1 MSNTVIY
8 KKYHYTYWIT
18 NTKHQKHYIDV
29 RSSKNNPSKDLGLK
43 YFSSSL
49 DEDFME
55 DQKDNPQDYEYL
67 VIGVFTSRKIA
78 SLNEVELHN
87 TYDVAINPRFY
98 NRSKST
104 STGFDRSGTIVTE
117 ETRKKMSVAKK
128 NMTDET
134 RKKMSD
140 AGKNRP
146 PVTEETRKNMSVCRL
161 GKKRGNY
168 KLKS

>member
-1 MSNTVIY
+1 
-8 KKYHYTYWIT
+8 
-18 NTKHQKHYIDV
+18 
-29 RSSKNNPSKDLGLK
+29 
-43 YFSSSL
+43 
-49 DEDFME
+49 
-55 DQKDNPQDYEYL
+55 
-67 VIGVFTSRKIA
+67 
-78 SLNEVELHN
+78 
-87 TYDVAINPRFY
+87 
-98 NRSKST
+98 
-104 STGFDRSGTIVTE
+104 
-117 ETRKKMSVAKK
+117 MSVAKK